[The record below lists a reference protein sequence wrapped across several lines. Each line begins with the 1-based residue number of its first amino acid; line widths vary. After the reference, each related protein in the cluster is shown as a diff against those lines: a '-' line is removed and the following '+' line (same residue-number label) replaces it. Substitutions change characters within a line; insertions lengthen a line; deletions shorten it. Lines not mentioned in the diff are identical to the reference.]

1 MSTDTATRTQISMQ
15 TRLRVISGRSGAL
28 LLCVGVV
35 ACSAIPP
42 TNPEAPRTEDAVSLA
57 APLVEIA
64 KDKAQRGHP
73 PEAARRTKP
82 GPIPTRALNVAT
94 ECRFRDETG
103 YGGKL
108 KLSIDQARV
117 HAFEAAVEIPRRGI
131 CKFNLKN
138 FRQTREM
145 PTVELSHLRDSC
157 VVRVWEQG
165 SRVTVAFQQCRS
177 MCSGNAWDHLWPILN
192 DRQDGSCA

>member
-1 MSTDTATRTQISMQ
+1 MPFKPELALGVTLLSLCISSC
-15 TRLRVISGRSGAL
+15 TSIPTPEPV
-28 LLCVGVV
+28 
-35 ACSAIPP
+35 PP
-42 TNPEAPRTEDAVSLA
+42 TKPEQGTL
-57 APLVEIA
+57 
-64 KDKAQRGHP
+64 P
-73 PEAARRTKP
+73 PQTIIQPEKIPHSRPESVRRAKP
-82 GPIPTRALNVAT
+82 GPIPTRALNIAT
-94 ECRFRDETG
+94 ECSFRDETG

-108 KLSIDQARV
+108 KLAINQAKV
-117 HAFEAAVEIPRRGI
+117 QAFEAAVDIPRRGS
-131 CKFNLKN
+131 CKFDLKN

-165 SRVTVAFQQCRS
+165 TRVTIAFQQCRK

>member
-1 MSTDTATRTQISMQ
+1 MPITVQHTLKQLSHRIGSLLISIAM
-15 TRLRVISGRSGAL
+15 GA
-28 LLCVGVV
+28 CTTV
-35 ACSAIPP
+35 PP
-42 TNPEAPRTEDAVSLA
+42 ADNVQASKT
-57 APLVEIA
+57 VEIEA
-64 KDKAQRGHP
+64 LPASKVQIDKDRPQRSRP
-73 PEAARRTKP
+73 PETARRIKP

-94 ECRFRDETG
+94 ECSFRDETG

-117 HAFEAAVEIPRRGI
+117 QAFEAAVDIPRRGI
-131 CKFNLKN
+131 CRFNLKN
-138 FRQTREM
+138 FRQTREL
-145 PTVELSHLRDSC
+145 PTVELSHLRDPC

-165 SRVTVAFQQCRS
+165 TRVTVAFQQCRS

>member
-1 MSTDTATRTQISMQ
+1 MRIPIRCSLRKHSRSMAGMLLGIGIASCTTTPPSDTTETAATGQLVVPTSPTVQADSNKAQQSRTPEATR
-15 TRLRVISGRSGAL
+15 RS
-28 LLCVGVV
+28 
-35 ACSAIPP
+35 
-42 TNPEAPRTEDAVSLA
+42 
-57 APLVEIA
+57 
-64 KDKAQRGHP
+64 
-73 PEAARRTKP
+73 KP

-94 ECRFRDETG
+94 ECSFRDETG

-117 HAFEAAVEIPRRGI
+117 QTFEAAVDIPRRGI

-138 FRQTREM
+138 FRQTREL
-145 PTVELSHLRDSC
+145 PTVELSHLRDPC

-165 SRVTVAFQQCRS
+165 TRVTVAFQQCRN

>member
-1 MSTDTATRTQISMQ
+1 MKIRVRCSLRISSRSMTTMLFSIGIASCTTTPPSDTTEPARTDQLEVPAPPAVQADSNKTQ
-15 TRLRVISGRSGAL
+15 RNR
-28 LLCVGVV
+28 
-35 ACSAIPP
+35 PP
-42 TNPEAPRTEDAVSLA
+42 D
-57 APLVEIA
+57 
-64 KDKAQRGHP
+64 
-73 PEAARRTKP
+73 AARRSKP

-94 ECRFRDETG
+94 ECSFRDETG

-117 HAFEAAVEIPRRGI
+117 QTFEAAVDIPRRGI

-138 FRQTREM
+138 FRQTKEL
-145 PTVELSHLRDSC
+145 PTVELSHLRDPC

-165 SRVTVAFQQCRS
+165 TRVTVAFQQCRN